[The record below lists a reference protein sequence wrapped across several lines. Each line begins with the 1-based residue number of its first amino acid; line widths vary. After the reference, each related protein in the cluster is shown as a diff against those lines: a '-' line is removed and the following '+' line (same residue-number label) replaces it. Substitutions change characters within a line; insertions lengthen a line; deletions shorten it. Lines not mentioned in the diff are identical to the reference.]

1 MSNTIIRPKDRTEW
15 LKHRESGIG
24 SSEVATIVGLNPWE
38 TPYQLWRR
46 KVGLDA
52 PKQENFAMKAGHYLE
67 DAVAQ
72 FWHDE
77 TGQDIIKS
85 SAGDWLI
92 VNDERPYMRVSPD
105 RTYWL
110 ADMPHNNAN
119 KGILECKTTQMSV
132 DADDIPKHWFC
143 QVQYQLGVAEL
154 EQGSLAWLC
163 SGREFGYK
171 NLALVPDFFAWLV
184 EEVEKFWIDNIQGK
198 QEPTAAN
205 VQDIL
210 LKYNRHTDGKI
221 VEVNDD
227 IFAAYQDL
235 KAVKD
240 ELSSIEEKKT
250 ALEEKIKLGFG
261 DAEAISYGGQTLATW
276 KAPKP
281 SNNFDAKAFTAA
293 HPDLAKEFTFPT
305 QGARR
310 FLLK

>member
-15 LKHRESGIG
+15 LKYRESGIG

-119 KGILECKTTQMSV
+119 KGILECKTTQMSI

-154 EQGSLAWLC
+154 EQVSLAWLC

-235 KAVKD
+235 KAVKE
-240 ELSSIEEKKT
+240 ELSAIEEKKT

-281 SNNFDAKAFTAA
+281 SNKFDAKAFTSA